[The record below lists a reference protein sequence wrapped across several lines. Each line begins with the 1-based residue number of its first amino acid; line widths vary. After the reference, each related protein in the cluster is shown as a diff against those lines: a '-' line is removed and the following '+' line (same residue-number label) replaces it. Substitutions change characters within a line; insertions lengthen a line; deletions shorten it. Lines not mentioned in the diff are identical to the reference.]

1 MTQFTASNSIIG
13 RLKTGFSALF
23 LVPCVLFWGHVTWL
37 LGLAHTP
44 IGLFGFALKMTE
56 KQLIKAGASI
66 C

>member
-1 MTQFTASNSIIG
+1 MTQFTASNNMSVG
-13 RLKTGFSALF
+13 LKTGFSALF

-37 LGLAHTP
+37 LGLAYTP